1 MSDTRIDDLLD
12 ELVPPFAPSGHG
24 WDDVLARA
32 QSVRRRYALVAV
44 AAFALALVPTAIA
57 FRGRITDLFRGTP
70 APPAV
75 TTSFEANNRI
85 ADLATQKGFGDKF
98 PRVDVSRI
106 RGLLEIQTADGP
118 QDVWAAPNELGG
130 TCWFVDWAK
139 DAAPNGVQPGQ
150 GACGHIERD
159 GSLGVNY
166 GWDIR
171 HPTLETLFGQ
181 ADARADR
188 LVVELKDGSR
198 DTVPVVEG
206 VFLASFPNGTQLER
220 ITAYSGHERVGTW
233 QAPSR

>member
-32 QSVRRRYALVAV
+32 HSVRKRYALVAV

-85 ADLATQKGFGDKF
+85 ADLPTQKGFRDKF

-118 QDVWAAPNELGG
+118 QDVWAARTSSAEP
-130 TCWFVDWAK
+130 A
-139 DAAPNGVQPGQ
+139 
-150 GACGHIERD
+150 
-159 GSLGVNY
+159 GSSTGP
-166 GWDIR
+166 R
-171 HPTLETLFGQ
+171 TPRRT
-181 ADARADR
+181 ASSPARA
-188 LVVELKDGSR
+188 
-198 DTVPVVEG
+198 
-206 VFLASFPNGTQLER
+206 LAATSSA
-220 ITAYSGHERVGTW
+220 TARWE
-233 QAPSR
+233 